1 MSAAGMYNKIIELEQ
16 KLLKLD
22 VSGSTPNSD
31 ERFNTINIKL
41 TDLENKSMPPDLPS
55 RVSAIESN
63 NLLNRVNDLEN
74 KYMPPDLP
82 SRVSAIESNNLLNRV
97 NDLEN
102 KSMPPDLP
110 SRIEAIESNNLLNRI
125 VDLENKHMPPDLT
138 IRVSAIEAILA
149 EFNSLNLKDIREKIN
164 NYENTISNLKQ
175 AIIVLDDQVE
185 SLKNK

>member
-41 TDLENKSMPPDLPS
+41 TDLENKS
-55 RVSAIESN
+55 
-63 NLLNRVNDLEN
+63 
-74 KYMPPDLP
+74 MPPDLP

-149 EFNSLNLKDIREKIN
+149 EFNSLNLKDIREKLN